1 LRVYTL
7 SVVVCSLTLLCIS
20 APTAVAGETG
30 GVVAATSAPAPT
42 TAPVAP
48 KVHTFPITARSP
60 NIAYSGPVYEKTVA
74 GSVVPYTPV
83 PLIEAPGASGS
94 STDSTAKEADSTAAT
109 TVPATTAPGTTAPEA
124 AEAGATGGSAIA
136 PAPTPAP
143 DGPFEGRPELEVP
156 GTTARYVDGLAAAP
170 MSAPLAVQQIIWA
183 GNELIGLPYIYG
195 GGHASFISPGY
206 DCSGTVSFALHG
218 ADLLATPEDSSEFEK
233 WGSHGAGRWVTIF
246 SNPEHAYM
254 TVAGLRLDTS
264 AANDPSN
271 LQGPRWRPLRPANE
285 GFTIRHPL
293 GL

>member
-1 LRVYTL
+1 LRAHTL
-7 SVVVCSLTLLCIS
+7 SAVVCSLTLLSIS
-20 APTAVAGETG
+20 ATPALAGGTG
-30 GVVAATSAPAPT
+30 GVVAAGDAPT
-42 TAPVAP
+42 TAPAAP
-48 KVHTFPITARSP
+48 KVHTFPITARTA
-60 NIAYSGPVYEKTVA
+60 NIAYSGPVFEKA
-74 GSVVPYTPV
+74 ASGAVVPYTPAPITEV
-83 PLIEAPGASGS
+83 PGAGGSG
-94 STDSTAKEADSTAAT
+94 TDSTAKEAADAAPAPAAGMTAAET
-109 TVPATTAPGTTAPEA
+109 EA
-124 AEAGATGGSAIA
+124 AATGGSSTTTGGSAIA
-136 PAPTPAP
+136 PTPSPAP
-143 DGPFEGRPELEVP
+143 DGPFEGRPDLLVP
-156 GTTARYVDGLAAAP
+156 GSTARYVDGLAAAP
-170 MSAPLAVQQIIWA
+170 MSAPAPVQAIIWA

-195 GGHASFISPGY
+195 GGHASFVSPGY

-218 ADLLATPEDSSEFEK
+218 ASLIATPEDSSEFMV